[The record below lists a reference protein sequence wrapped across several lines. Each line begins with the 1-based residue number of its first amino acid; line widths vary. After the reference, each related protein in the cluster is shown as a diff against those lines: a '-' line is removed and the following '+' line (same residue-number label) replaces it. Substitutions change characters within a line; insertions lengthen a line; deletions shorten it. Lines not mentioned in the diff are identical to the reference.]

1 MNKKYIS
8 SAVFLLTATAASFA
22 APTIFNASFETPDTV
37 NESWEPTVADQGGTG
52 WEFAAGAFHAGV
64 VQDNNVSFADYAAA
78 DGTQMGSLWCGGDEI
93 AQNIGGFVIG
103 ETYQIQWSERARQG
117 YTGSL
122 WVLMDGVTVEATH
135 AVSDASWVAKSI
147 DFTATAETHRL
158 RFFHSGAWDT
168 MTHIDNVSIIP
179 EPGTY
184 VLIGGMLSLAVVMLR
199 RRR

>member
-22 APTIFNASFETPDTV
+22 APTIFNASFEAPDTA
-37 NESWEPTVADQGGTG
+37 NEAWQPTLLDQGGTG
-52 WEFAAGAFHAGV
+52 WEFAASAFRAGI
-64 VQDNNVSFADYAAA
+64 VQDNNVSFASYDAA
-78 DGTQMGSLWCGGDEI
+78 DGTQMGSVWSGGDEI
-93 AQNIGGFVIG
+93 AQNVGGFAIG
-103 ETYQIQWSERARQG
+103 ETYTISWSERARQG
-117 YTGSL
+117 YTGGL
-122 WVLMDGVTVEATH
+122 WVLMDSLTIDAAH

-147 DFTATAETHRL
+147 SFTATAETHRL
-158 RFFHSGAWDT
+158 RFFHSGAGDT

-184 VLIGGMLSLAVVMLR
+184 ALIGGMLSLTVVMLR